1 MKEPSYYGI
10 MTADVMHDRRLKNM
24 ADAKVLFSEITTLSN
39 KYGYCTASN
48 GYFAPLYGVK
58 QNTISSWISKLRE
71 LGYIRMQLI
80 YKEGTKQVIERRLF
94 PITISKHTPR
104 DPESGGYPVQTEG
117 VSRSN
122 GWGYPVETEEGIPF
136 KREENNINNNITR
149 ENITTTTSAP
159 NYRIEDAIDELEGLG
174 INIAGGKTLLVV
186 EYYNKLGPDV
196 LKYVIQKVRYAN
208 KPDWK
213 YMMPILEDYEKKGI
227 NTLEKAKQDDERHRQ
242 KSKKQYS
249 GYSRKSKPR
258 IDFTDSHRFDDM

>member
-10 MTADVMHDRRLKNM
+10 MTADVMHDRRLKKM

-48 GYFAPLYGVK
+48 GYFAPLYGVSPK
-58 QNTISSWISKLRE
+58 TISNWIAKLRE
-71 LGYIRMQLI
+71 LGYVRTQLI
-80 YKEGTKQVIERRLF
+80 YKEGTKQVVERRIY
-94 PITISKHTPR
+94 PVTTPR
-104 DPESGGYPVQTEG
+104 TAPTPSESRGVSRSNGGGYPVQTE
-117 VSRSN
+117 
-122 GWGYPVETEEGIPF
+122 WGIPSE
-136 KREENNINNNITR
+136 REENNINNNITR

-208 KPDWK
+208 KPDLK
-213 YMMPILEDYEKKGI
+213 YMIPILKDYEKKGI

-242 KSKKQYS
+242 RSRKQYS
-249 GYSRKSKPR
+249 GYRRNPKPR
-258 IDFTDSHRFDDM
+258 IDLTDPHRFDDM